1 MRSEPLQRSDCL
13 AALHCSKRLYL
24 AHNSPDLAAPLP
36 PLLEPLRVEMNR
48 ALDLA
53 HEWLGPGE
61 TLAGSLQ
68 ERADRTRDLLRLG
81 EPTCLRGA
89 VLETASTPSGLRL
102 EPDLLRCSE
111 EGSWQVVAVR
121 CALRVKRNILEELG
135 LAVHALDQADV
146 SVAGATVLHL
156 NPDYQRGAEPL
167 SAANLFLPVDVLAY
181 LKDIRGRAPELIQK
195 VERILQRD
203 TAPHVDFGRH
213 CTQPHPCPFLD
224 HCSPVLHPF
233 HIRRIPDSARLEKK
247 LAGKVDDVR
256 HLPSPIRISPL
267 QRRAIRCLE
276 TGNDWAAPQL
286 LPAMQDVEFPLGFL
300 DFEAIQPAIPR
311 FTGTGPFETLP
322 TQWSLHVLQKDG
334 TLSHK
339 EFLHTEDSDPRP
351 RFLDSLLGAV
361 GETGSLVVYSNYEAG
376 VLRRL
381 ARFNPARSE
390 AIEEVIQR
398 LSDLLAILRR
408 FYYHPAF
415 NGSYSIKRVLPALAP
430 ELDYG
435 DLEIRDGAAAAAR
448 QFRLMD
454 PDTPPDEREAT
465 RQALLLYCQR
475 DTLAMVAIR
484 RAILARCG
492 EVQLPLLP
500 VEE

>member
-1 MRSEPLQRSDCL
+1 MDQ
-13 AALHCSKRLYL
+13 ALG
-24 AHNSPDLAAPLP
+24 
-36 PLLEPLRVEMNR
+36 
-48 ALDLA
+48 LA

-61 TLAGSLQ
+61 TLVGSLQ
-68 ERADRTRDLLRLG
+68 ERAVRTRELLRLG

-89 VLETASTPSGLRL
+89 VLETENLRW

-111 EGSWQVVAVR
+111 EGTWQVIAVR

-135 LAVHALDQADV
+135 LAVHALEQADV
-146 SVAGATVLHL
+146 SVGRATVLHL
-156 NPDYQRGAEPL
+156 NPDCHRGAEPL
-167 SAANLFLPVDVLAY
+167 SAAKLFQPVDVLPY
-181 LKDIRGRAPELIQK
+181 LKEIRGRAPELMQK
-195 VERILQRD
+195 AKRILQRD
-203 TAPHVDFGRH
+203 SAPHVDFGRH

-224 HCSPVLHPF
+224 HCAPDLHPF
-233 HIRRIPDSARLEKK
+233 HIKRIPDSARLEKK

-276 TGNDWAAPQL
+276 TGKDWKAPQL
-286 LPAMQDVEFPLGFL
+286 LPALHDVEFPLGFL
-300 DFEAIQPAIPR
+300 DFEAIQPALPR
-311 FTGTGPFETLP
+311 FPGTGPFETLP
-322 TQWSLHVLQKDG
+322 TQWSLHVLQEDG

-339 EFLHTEDSDPRP
+339 EFLHDENTDPRP

-381 ARFNPARSE
+381 ARYDPARSE
-390 AIEEVIQR
+390 AIDEVIQR

-408 FYYHPAF
+408 NYYHPDF
-415 NGSYSIKRVLPALAP
+415 NGSYSIKQVLPALAP

-435 DLEIRDGAAAAAR
+435 DLEIRDGATAAAR
-448 QFRLMD
+448 QFQLMD
-454 PDTPPDEREAT
+454 PGTPSGDRDSI
-465 RQALLLYCQR
+465 RQALLLYCER